1 MLAREPKPFATM
13 KLDPNIKDFFEFR
26 RDHFT
31 LEDYNP
37 HPGIKG
43 IPVAI

>member
-1 MLAREPKPFATM
+1 VQ
-13 KLDPNIKDFFEFR
+13 DFFAFR
-26 RDHFT
+26 KDHFT
-31 LEDYNP
+31 LEDYAP